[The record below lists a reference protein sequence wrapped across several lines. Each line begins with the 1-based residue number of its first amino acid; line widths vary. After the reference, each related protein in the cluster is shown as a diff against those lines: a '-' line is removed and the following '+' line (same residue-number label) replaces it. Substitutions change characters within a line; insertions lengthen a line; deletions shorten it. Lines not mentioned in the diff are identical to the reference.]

1 MTDKTMRVS
10 TKPLARARK
19 ALNTLLTTRKL
30 NFLVDHGAVYLDR
43 RVSKLPG
50 SEGLAQLLGHHVASV
65 NLRGFPAPG
74 EPESTPVGDR
84 QLVDSALL
92 TLVGVLEEAGRRV
105 AEAGEEVE

>member
-1 MTDKTMRVS
+1 MSDKTMRVS
-10 TKPLARARK
+10 IEPLARARE
-19 ALNTLLTTRKL
+19 ALNTLLTTRRL

-50 SEGLAQLLGHHVASV
+50 CEGLARLLGHHVATV
-65 NLRGFPAPG
+65 NLRGFPKPG
-74 EPESTPVGDR
+74 EPEATPVGDR

-105 AEAGEEVE
+105 ADGGESVE

>member
-1 MTDKTMRVS
+1 MSDKTMRVS
-10 TKPLARARK
+10 TEPLAQARK

-50 SEGLAQLLGHHVASV
+50 REGLAQLLGHHVASV
-65 NLRGFPAPG
+65 NLRGFPKPG
-74 EPESTPVGDR
+74 EPEVTSVGDR

-92 TLVGVLEEAGRRV
+92 TLAGVLEEAGRRV
-105 AEAGEEVE
+105 ADADEEVE